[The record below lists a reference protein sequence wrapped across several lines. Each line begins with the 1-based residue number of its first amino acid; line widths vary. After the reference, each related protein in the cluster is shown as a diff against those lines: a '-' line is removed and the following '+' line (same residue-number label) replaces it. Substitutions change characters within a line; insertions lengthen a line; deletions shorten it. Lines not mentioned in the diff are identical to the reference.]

1 MVRLGR
7 LRRRRDSVSWGWYAM
22 RNRKGKEGKLERSE
36 DCRSTWELCAKRSML
51 VPMSF
56 YVEVVAGMYD
66 SDH

>member
-1 MVRLGR
+1 
-7 LRRRRDSVSWGWYAM
+7 M

-51 VPMSF
+51 APMSF
-56 YVEVVAGMYD
+56 YIEVVAGMYD